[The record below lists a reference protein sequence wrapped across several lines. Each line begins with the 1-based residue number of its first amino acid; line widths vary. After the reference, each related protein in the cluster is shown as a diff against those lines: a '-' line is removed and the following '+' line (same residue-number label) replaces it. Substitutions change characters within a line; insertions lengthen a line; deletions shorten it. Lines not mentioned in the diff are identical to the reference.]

1 MVFRNTATKAVTTK
15 PMIFSIQI
23 CSLEAAREADLSIY
37 DGVITIEDSTIEDPF
52 RVESSSPNQLV
63 LRFDDISLPIDGF
76 IEPKEI
82 HIERAL
88 SFADMIG
95 EASVL
100 IHCHAGISRSSAIAL
115 AIIAK
120 RLGPGKEKEAVKA
133 LEQINPN
140 ARPNKSM
147 VWFTDEILDRDM
159 KLYKTARDM
168 VWLTN

>member
-1 MVFRNTATKAVTTK
+1 
-15 PMIFSIQI
+15 MIFSIQI

-37 DGVITIEDSTIEDPF
+37 DGVITIEDSTIEDPLRIDF
-52 RVESSSPNQLV
+52 RPPDQLV
-63 LRFDDISLPIDGF
+63 LRFDDISVPMEDF
-76 IEPKEI
+76 IEPQEA

-88 SFADMIG
+88 AFSDTIG
-95 EASVL
+95 EGSLL

-133 LEQINPN
+133 LEKINPH

-147 VWFTDEILDRDM
+147 VWFTDEILHRDM
-159 KLYKTARDM
+159 KLYKTARDI